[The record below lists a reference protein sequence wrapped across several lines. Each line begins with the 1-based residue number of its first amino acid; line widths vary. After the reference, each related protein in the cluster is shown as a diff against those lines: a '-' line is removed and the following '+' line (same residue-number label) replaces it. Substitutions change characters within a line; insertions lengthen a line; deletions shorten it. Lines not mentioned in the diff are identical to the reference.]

1 MADQALR
8 VEKMM
13 LNSDKESLR
22 RGDEENKKL
31 NDVLAQAIDDTLKQ
45 IFIQPGTEVI
55 YDYLEKKQYVKISEI
70 TDKPQ
75 LFSES
80 MRKLLGSAASVIE
93 DLIIRNLY
101 TQLNAEFEDKD
112 GYEFSCYIREL
123 REKYRC

>member
-1 MADQALR
+1 
-8 VEKMM
+8 M

-45 IFIQPGTEVI
+45 IFKQSGTEVI